1 MSKRFNMKKVFIAV
15 VAVLFISSNL
25 YAQQVPFYSQYY
37 FNPFI
42 YNPAFTGTSG
52 EVNGFLTH
60 HNQWTDIP
68 GAPITSSL
76 TIDGPLKREKAGLG
90 VSIFNDAT
98 DITHR
103 IGVGMAYSYAVDIN
117 DDHHLRFGISAG
129 ILNNQIDFSKARVG
143 DVSDP
148 NLFNQSQQK
157 STYDATFGVAY
168 NFDELTVGVALPQLF
183 DNNVNYS
190 QLDDDF
196 NTAYS
201 LKRHYLVTAGYHYQ
215 INDDFAVTPMVLTR
229 ITPGAPFQFDFN
241 AIGSY
246 QDFANLA
253 ISYKHQYALGVN
265 PMFKIN
271 EKLMV
276 GLSYD
281 IFIGD
286 IGDFAGTSTELMVGY
301 TFGVSKEEKEAR
313 EKMEE
318 EQRAELDSLKN
329 QLEETSKLAKTN
341 REDIDNLSDELNKV
355 KVEVDEAIEELKKNP
370 PVASGGTS
378 SGEPKVFTSEEDES
392 LSNEYLD
399 NNGNKLPKGFY
410 IVVGSYSE
418 QKWAEKAKERFTGA
432 GWPDTDILYN
442 ITNKFYNVYLSGTT
456 NEQEARDALK
466 RARADYPDAWLRKI
480 Q

>member
-1 MSKRFNMKKVFIAV
+1 MKKIIIAV
-15 VAVLFISSNL
+15 VAIWSISSIG

-42 YNPAFTGTSG
+42 YNPAFTGSSG
-52 EVNGFLTH
+52 EVNGYLTH

-68 GAPITSSL
+68 GAPVTSSL
-76 TIDGPLKREKAGLG
+76 TIDGPLMKEKAGLG
-90 VSIFNDAT
+90 VTIFNDVT
-98 DITHR
+98 DITNR
-103 IGVGMAYSYAVDIN
+103 VGVGMAYSYAVDIN
-117 DDHHLRFGISAG
+117 SDHHLRFGLSAG
-129 ILNNQIDFSKARVG
+129 ILNNRIDFGKAKVA
-143 DVSDP
+143 DVTDP
-148 NLFNQSQQK
+148 NLFSQAQQK
-157 STYDATFGVAY
+157 STYDATFGVSY
-168 NFDELTVGVALPQLF
+168 NFDHLTVGVALPQLF
-183 DNNVNYS
+183 DNNVSYS

-196 NTAYS
+196 NTAYG
-201 LKRHYLVTAGYHYQ
+201 LKRHYLISAGYYYQ
-215 INDDFAVTPMVLTR
+215 INEDFAVTPLVLTR

-241 AIGSY
+241 AIGTY
-246 QDFANLA
+246 RDFANLA
-253 ISYKHQYALGVN
+253 ISYKHEYALGIN
-265 PMFKIN
+265 PMFKVN
-271 EKLMV
+271 EKLKV

-281 IFIGD
+281 LFIGD

-301 TFGVSKEEKEAR
+301 TFGVSKAEKEAIKKR
-313 EKMEE
+313 EE
-318 EQRAELDSLKN
+318 EQQAQLDSLKS

-370 PVASGGTS
+370 PAAASGGGA
-378 SGEPKVFTSEEDES
+378 GEPKVFTSEEDNT
-392 LSNEYLD
+392 LSNDYLD

-466 RARADYPDAWLRKI
+466 RARSDYPDAWLRKI